1 MRRRRKSGLL
11 GRLLGRRRDP
21 VSTSLTIP
29 KSESTSA
36 QDKETSRQGRPARIG
51 RLKNTID
58 SGFER
63 SAGSTA

>member
-29 KSESTSA
+29 KSESTSPLDRDA
-36 QDKETSRQGRPARIG
+36 SRPDQPSRIG

-58 SGFER
+58 SGFNR
-63 SAGSTA
+63 STGSTA